1 MTVKIDSLHPVM
13 ERGWR
18 SGFGNLLWKE
28 NNLRWGGRRWIVP
41 TLIWL
46 AIINGFILL
55 ISVASETDP
64 SMAAEDVP
72 LLAMELF
79 IGLGM
84 FASAIGVVVGAQ
96 GAIIREKQLGTAA
109 WVLSKPAS
117 RSAFIFSKWIAFSL
131 ASTVQAL
138 AVPAGVF
145 LVQSQLL
152 WGQLPPLQPFLS
164 AWLILV
170 VHMLFYLS
178 LTLML
183 GTIFSSRGG
192 VAGISLGFMFAGSLL
207 LNVLPSGAA
216 MLFPWSLQQIAGM
229 MGMGQSLP
237 AGWQAPVIATAL
249 WIPVFL
255 GIAFWRFGREEF

>member
-55 ISVASETDP
+55 ISLASETDP

-84 FASAIGVVVGAQ
+84 FASAIGVVVGWIDHPRC
-96 GAIIREKQLGTAA
+96 GALHRIQLQ
-109 WVLSKPAS
+109 
-117 RSAFIFSKWIAFSL
+117 RH
-131 ASTVQAL
+131 
-138 AVPAGVF
+138 
-145 LVQSQLL
+145 
-152 WGQLPPLQPFLS
+152 
-164 AWLILV
+164 
-170 VHMLFYLS
+170 VHRY
-178 LTLML
+178 
-183 GTIFSSRGG
+183 R
-192 VAGISLGFMFAGSLL
+192 
-207 LNVLPSGAA
+207 
-216 MLFPWSLQQIAGM
+216 WH
-229 MGMGQSLP
+229 
-237 AGWQAPVIATAL
+237 
-249 WIPVFL
+249 L
-255 GIAFWRFGREEF
+255 GI